1 MNGKKNGQNIRATSL
16 SDSSSK
22 SFGSSSLVGEKSHD
36 RPLEPD
42 LAKLSQMPRLDRHK
56 REKNRQNVRAPPRPG
71 IWRRSRARSQA
82 LQARRSSRTPPRSNV
97 HHETWVLG
105 VRWAARGGRS
115 HASQSLPSAKCKVQS
130 ATCRNIQGLRLI
142 QWLVPPWFALVNMA
156 A

>member
-1 MNGKKNGQNIRATSL
+1 MNGKRTDRTSAQHPNPTRHL
-16 SDSSSK
+16 N

-36 RPLEPD
+36 RPLEPV

-105 VRWAARGGRS
+105 VRWAAGGRRS